1 MNFRPPCPASEMNR
15 NYIWN
20 SLLGTISS
28 FTRDT
33 FGLIAETFILV
44 LLEEYYKS
52 PLGGHMGLSKTLSR
66 LQQSFF

>member
-1 MNFRPPCPASEMNR
+1 MSRVRNEPQLHLEFTIRDNLLLHKGHIWINR
-15 NYIWN
+15 GN
-20 SLLGTISS
+20 S
-28 FTRDT
+28 
-33 FGLIAETFILV
+33 FILV